1 MKESATDARFADKW
15 RPSPPPNVVILA
27 YKAYQFQYQM
37 LESNIF
43 VFFCQ
48 CLFFA
53 LHKFSSHVLL
63 SKLRIVLISFDHQG
77 R

>member
-37 LESNIF
+37 LESNI
-43 VFFCQ
+43 
-48 CLFFA
+48 LFFFVSACFLLFTSSA
-53 LHKFSSHVLL
+53 LMYFC
-63 SKLRIVLISFDHQG
+63 RN
-77 R
+77 

>member
-37 LESNIF
+37 LESNIL
-43 VFFCQ
+43 VFFLSVPVFC
-48 CLFFA
+48 
-53 LHKFSSHVLL
+53 SSQVQL
-63 SKLRIVLISFDHQG
+63 SCTSVETKDSLDFI
-77 R
+77 